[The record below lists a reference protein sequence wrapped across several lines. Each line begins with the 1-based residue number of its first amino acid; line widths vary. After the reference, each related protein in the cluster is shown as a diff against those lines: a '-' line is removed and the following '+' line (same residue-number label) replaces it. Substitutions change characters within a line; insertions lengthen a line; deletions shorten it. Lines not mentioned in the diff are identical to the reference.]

1 MKEWYFLKDKEKVGP
16 LSIEEI
22 QGLIKSN
29 ELTSNSKVWK
39 KGLKAWE
46 DISKLDDF
54 KSFFSSASKK
64 TPKPEDSSS
73 DDFPD
78 ETISNISDSDKTYS
92 MIMYLVMPC
101 CCWLPG
107 IIMWL
112 IKKDKSRFI
121 DQNGKNALNHFI
133 LLFIVSTLNIPLIFL
148 FGIGIITGLILSIC
162 SLVFLIIAAIKAK
175 NGIVWTIPG
184 FNFIKID

>member
-1 MKEWYFLKDKEKVGP
+1 MKEWYFLKGKEKVGP
-16 LSIEEI
+16 LSVEEI
-22 QGLIKSN
+22 QGLIKSD
-29 ELTSNSKVWK
+29 EITSSSKVWK

-46 DISKLDDF
+46 DISKIDDF
-54 KSFFSSASKK
+54 KSYFSSTSKK
-64 TPKPEDSSS
+64 TPKPEEPSSG
-73 DDFPD
+73 DFPD
-78 ETISNISDSDKTYS
+78 ETASDISDSDKTYS

-133 LLFIVSTLNIPLIFL
+133 LFFIVSILNVPLVF
-148 FGIGIITGLILSIC
+148 FGIGIITGVMLSIC
-162 SLVFLIIAAIKAK
+162 SLVVLIIAAIKAK